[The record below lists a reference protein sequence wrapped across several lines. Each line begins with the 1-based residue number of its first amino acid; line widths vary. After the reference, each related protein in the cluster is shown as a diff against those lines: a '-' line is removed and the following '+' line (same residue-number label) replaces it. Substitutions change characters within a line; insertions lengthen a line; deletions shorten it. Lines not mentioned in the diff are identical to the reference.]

1 MVQEVQTSV
10 AIPQENTLETIEA
23 IGTSSFKIV
32 EWRQTRG
39 WHYSSSAV
47 VSGSASWTYF
57 SSSWERQ
64 SPKEKASMW
73 LSSATWKASYLVRV
87 WSVRVPTAWTYQ
99 LTLYRYWWSSR
110 NSTTIYMVKW
120 ENSWDTQLYT
130 KTFSANSS
138 ETVNLEF
145 DLGKFEVI
153 TFRFTFYYSW
163 DSSQATLQSNYRLT
177 LKQL

>member
-39 WHYSSSAV
+39 WHYSSSTK
-47 VSGSASWTYF
+47 VSGSASWYYDN
-57 SSSWERQ
+57 SGSRQ
-64 SPKEKASMW
+64 SPKVQASMG
-73 LSSATWKASYLVRV
+73 LNSATWKATYAVRA

-99 LTLYRYWWSSR
+99 LTLYRAWWSSR
-110 NSTTIYMVKW
+110 FSATIYMVKW

-130 KTFSANSS
+130 KTFYSNT
-138 ETVNLEF
+138 ETVNFTF
-145 DLGKFEVI
+145 DLGKFDVI
-153 TFRFTFYYSW
+153 TFRFSFYYNW
-163 DSSQATLQSNYRLT
+163 DSSWSLMSSSYNLT

>member
-47 VSGSASWTYF
+47 VSGSASWSYQ
-57 SSSWERQ
+57 SPGDRQ
-64 SPKEKASMW
+64 SPKVQASMW
-73 LSSATWKASYLVRV
+73 LNSATWKATYAVRA

-99 LTLYRYWWSSR
+99 LTLYWRWWSSR
-110 NSTTIYMVKW
+110 NSSTIYMVKW
-120 ENSWDTQLYT
+120 ENEWDTQLYT
-130 KTFSANSS
+130 RTFNSNTN
-138 ETVNLEF
+138 ETVNFNF
-145 DLGKFEVI
+145 DLGKFDVI
-153 TFRFTFYYSW
+153 SFRFTFYYSW
-163 DSSQATLQSNYRLT
+163 DSSAATLGSEYNLT